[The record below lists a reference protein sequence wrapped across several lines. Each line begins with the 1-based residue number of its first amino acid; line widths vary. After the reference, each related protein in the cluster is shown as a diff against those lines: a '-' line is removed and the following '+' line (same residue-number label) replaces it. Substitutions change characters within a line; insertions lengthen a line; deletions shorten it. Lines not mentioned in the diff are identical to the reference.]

1 MKTTCPPRMLCVS
14 VALGLAAVA
23 SAQDAPKSP
32 EPSEEALER
41 LEELDDDIN
50 AYIQEWREEQEEL
63 AKKAIAENK
72 LNWRGFQN
80 TPEGAESS
88 ISTAW
93 AIKGWPTVVVLDEN
107 FQIRYR
113 GHDGNKATE
122 VAKRLV
128 AELEKK

>member
-1 MKTTCPPRMLCVS
+1 MYPHERSLVIEMTGKPF
-14 VALGLAAVA
+14 ALLGVN
-23 SAQDAPKSP
+23 SDS
-32 EPSEEALER
+32 SIER
-41 LEELDDDIN
+41 
-50 AYIQEWREEQEEL
+50 

-72 LNWRGFQN
+72 LNWRSFQN

-93 AIKGWPTVVVLDEN
+93 AIKSWPTVVVLDEN

-122 VAKRLV
+122 VAKQLV